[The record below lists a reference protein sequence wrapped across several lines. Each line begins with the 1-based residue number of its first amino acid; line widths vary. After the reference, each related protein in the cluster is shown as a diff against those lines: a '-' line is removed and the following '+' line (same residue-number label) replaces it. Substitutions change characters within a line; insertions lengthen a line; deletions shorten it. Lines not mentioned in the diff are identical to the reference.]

1 MARTLPPTT
10 QLTPDELALLDK
22 LEGFPQAD
30 IAQMVAIQLNQS
42 GGVTGKVGWNY
53 DEHTV
58 ADTYGA
64 LPDTTWSSYDTG
76 LAQIDSASAPEP
88 ADVYQPGWIKKMQNP
103 LANTEQALSMFE
115 SRHWQPW
122 SIDPSFGPQHV
133 NLLQGEEA
141 AATVAGTSTAE
152 LRRKYPGS
160 SFLNV
165 AVPGTVPQAGGTGGS
180 SGWSPWSLI
189 APGASALGSIGSDI
203 VNGLLGGWVGQLWK
217 LMASDAL
224 RALEVLGGG
233 LLMGAGIVVLIKAMS
248 APDSQDLGSQI
259 KGGFTAVAAAAV

>member
-10 QLTPDELALLDK
+10 RLTPAELAMLDK

-42 GGVTGKVGWNY
+42 GGRTGVVGWNY
-53 DEHTV
+53 GGHTV
-58 ADTYGA
+58 ADTYGQE
-64 LPDTTWSSYDTG
+64 PDTTWSSYDTG
-76 LAQIDSASAPEP
+76 LAQIDSASAPEA
-88 ADVYQPGWIKKMQNP
+88 ADVYQPSWIQKMQNP

-115 SRHWQPW
+115 SRGWQPW
-122 SIDPSFGPQHV
+122 SGDSSLGPQHTNV
-133 NLLQGEEA
+133 LQGEEA
-141 AATVAGTSTAE
+141 AATVAGESTAE
-152 LRRKYPGS
+152 LRKEYPGS

-165 AVPGTVPQAGGTGGS
+165 AVPGTVPQGGGTGGP
-180 SGWSPWSLI
+180 SGWSWWSI
-189 APGASALGSIGSDI
+189 VAPGASALGSLSGDS
-203 VNGLLGGWVGQLWK
+203 GLLTGWVGQLWK
-217 LMASDAL
+217 LMASDVL

-259 KGGFTAVAAAAV
+259 KGGFTAVAAAAL